1 MKTLKSIKG
10 RVWAWMNGPQ
20 ANQNEI
26 SFFDVKELYDAA
38 FAEKAKAEAC
48 MKTYESLMA
57 RAEALDIAYR
67 AQLAAAR
74 PAAYGRKA
82 A

>member
-20 ANQNEI
+20 ANENEI
-26 SFFDVKELYDAA
+26 SFFDVKELYDAVFDA
-38 FAEKAKAEAC
+38 QNAGRPAGA
-48 MKTYESLMA
+48 LMA
-57 RAEALDIAYR
+57 RAEALDAAYR
-67 AQLAAAR
+67 AQLLAGR
-74 PAAYGRKA
+74 PVAYRKA